1 MTLLQVWAE
10 ARPDTTVLRT
20 RDADAIADALAGH
33 DIAFR
38 RWELRTG
45 TGTGADAPA
54 SATPASAA
62 VTAMSSEDLLA
73 AYREEID
80 GLCAA
85 QGLRLVDVARLHPE
99 DTDAWRERA
108 AAARETFLAEH
119 RHGEDEVRFF
129 AHGSGCFYLRL
140 EGRVHAMVCEAGDL
154 LSVPAGTRH
163 WFDMGSRPDFAAIRF
178 FQKEDGWVGD
188 FTGDPIASHFAN
200 LDELLAD
207 GR

>member
-1 MTLLQVWAE
+1 MTLLHIWPE
-10 ARPDTTVLRT
+10 DRPDITVLRT
-20 RDADAIADALAGH
+20 RDADAIADALAGLG
-33 DIAFR
+33 IAFR
-38 RWELRTG
+38 RWELS
-45 TGTGADAPA
+45 TGAG
-54 SATPASAA
+54 ATANLAAA
-62 VTAMSSEDLLA
+62 VSAMSAEDLLA

-80 GLCAA
+80 ELCAA

-119 RHGEDEVRFF
+119 RHDEDEVRFF
-129 AHGSGCFYLRL
+129 ASGTGCFYLRL
-140 EGRVHAMVCEAGDL
+140 AGRVHAMVCEAGDL

-188 FTGDPIASHFAN
+188 FTGDPIASRFPN
-200 LDELLAD
+200 LDGLLAD
-207 GR
+207 AP